1 MNYKKDR
8 KTPAFSILCKSS
20 LSRHGNVFSRWFC
33 GGVISAGNDHL
44 LLGAPTFGAVR
55 VCNPSH
61 LSLRATGRSWVFW
74 KLHLGKHHT
83 MRFLANVNM
92 FQVRASSKNDVQYRD
107 TDVTQMPRARQC
119 NEYMLTSDT
128 DQRVVE
134 SRRELGKL
142 ACCSALVSGI
152 GMKLTKAL
160 MHITRRVK
168 TTSKDPSTSREQQ
181 QQQQQQYGRRHTV
194 HLENH
199 GRRHTVHLENHIS
212 ELGPNQFNRAVP
224 TRSTWSPGSKSE
236 NFFIDVQEFR
246 CQGLETE
253 LVDGFLTTTLCSTEL

>member
-1 MNYKKDR
+1 
-8 KTPAFSILCKSS
+8 
-20 LSRHGNVFSRWFC
+20 
-33 GGVISAGNDHL
+33 
-44 LLGAPTFGAVR
+44 
-55 VCNPSH
+55 
-61 LSLRATGRSWVFW
+61 
-74 KLHLGKHHT
+74 
-83 MRFLANVNM
+83 MRFLADVNM
-92 FQVRASSKNDVQYRD
+92 FRVRASSKNDVQYRD

-142 ACCSALVSGI
+142 ACCSALVSGT

-160 MHITRRVK
+160 MHIARRVK

-181 QQQQQQYGRRHTV
+181 QQQQQQQQY
-194 HLENH
+194 

-236 NFFIDVQEFR
+236 NFFIDAQEFR